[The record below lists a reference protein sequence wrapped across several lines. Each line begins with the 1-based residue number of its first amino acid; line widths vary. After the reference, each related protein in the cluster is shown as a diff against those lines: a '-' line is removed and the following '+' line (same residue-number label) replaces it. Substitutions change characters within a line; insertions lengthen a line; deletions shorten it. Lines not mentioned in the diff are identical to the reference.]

1 MAIEWKE
8 GRTGGR
14 VRYLAAVSL
23 LLAGVPLALGLARAM
38 APALPDDPFELT
50 GIDYV
55 QMSPEERE
63 AYVAGFITG
72 AATIQALTA
81 AGGAGPLAVRL
92 DALRESGE
100 LRFPFG
106 TGVYATVLREYFTS
120 PETASQRILQ
130 ALVIVHEHLASERG
144 EI

>member
-1 MAIEWKE
+1 MR
-8 GRTGGR
+8 GRP
-14 VRYLAAVSL
+14 RYLAAVGL
-23 LLAGVPLALGLARAM
+23 VMGFAPLALGLARPM
-38 APALPDDPFELT
+38 PPAPAVPGDPFELT

-55 QMSPEERE
+55 QMSPDERE

-72 AATIQALTA
+72 AATVQVLRD
-81 AGGAGPLAVRL
+81 AGGAGPLAARL
-92 DALRESGE
+92 DVLRESGT
-100 LRFPFG
+100 LRFPYR
-106 TGVYATVLREYFTS
+106 TGVYATVLGEYFTS